1 MKNKICQSCGMPMT
15 TDDQFGSNE
24 DGSLNTEYCTYCYQD
39 GAFTGEYTMDE
50 MIEHNLVFL
59 DEFNKDADHPFT
71 KEEAR
76 AGMKEYFPTLKRW
89 KN

>member
-1 MKNKICQSCGMPMT
+1 MKNKICQSCGMPMM

-24 DGSLNTEYCTYCYQD
+24 DGSLNTEYCAHCYQNGTFAWD
-39 GAFTGEYTMDE
+39 CTMDE
-50 MIEHNLVFL
+50 MIEHNLEFL
-59 DEFNKDADHPFT
+59 DEFNKDADRPFT